1 MELKELLRVAWKR
14 RWLIVLVVA
23 LAVGLATA
31 LAFSRPAQYE
41 ASATLA
47 LTPDVRQGQGFVAS
61 DSISALLST
70 YAETAKAQVNLNRAA
85 QALGRPLPGE
95 VDTSTEPGTGILR
108 VIGRAPS
115 PDDAALTA
123 RAAAQAFAKSI
134 SGNQLVVATLVDPAE
149 PPDSPVQPRPP
160 LIIATALLLGLLSG
174 LLLAFAVERLRSRVE
189 TPEDVAEITEAPI
202 LGRLPR
208 HRSLQRG
215 PARLIWE
222 EERMVGLQEGFRAL
236 RTNLQFL
243 LEDSDRLIQIT
254 SPEPSQGKSTVVANL
269 GVALGQVGIETV
281 IVDADFRR
289 PRQHHIFG
297 LDNSEGLSMTMA
309 MRDDEPLLKST
320 GYPNLW
326 VLTSG
331 PMPPEP
337 TEMLAIR
344 AAAVCEQLRAL
355 NALVLIDSPPILP
368 VNDARLIAPH
378 TDGVLMV
385 LAAKGPKPSAVR
397 AALGRLQLVGT
408 RIVGVVLN
416 ESGDDMDATGGYY
429 YSQEA
434 AEQPR
439 EQPSEPPLE
448 RA

>member
-1 MELKELLRVAWKR
+1 MELKELLAVAWKR

-23 LAVGLATA
+23 VTVGLATA
-31 LAFSRPAQYE
+31 LAFSRPAKYE
-41 ASATLA
+41 ATATLA

-70 YAETAKAQVNLNRAA
+70 YAETAKAQVNLQRAS

-95 VDTSTEPGTGILR
+95 VDTATQPGTGILR
-108 VIGRAPS
+108 ITGRSES
-115 PDDAALTA
+115 PQDAALTA
-123 RAAAQAFAKSI
+123 RAAAQAFANSI

-160 LIIATALLLGLLSG
+160 LIIATALLLGLLAG
-174 LLLAFAVERLRSRVE
+174 VLLAFAVERLRSRVE
-189 TPEDVAEITEAPI
+189 TPDDVAEITDAPI

-208 HRSLQRG
+208 HRTLQRG
-215 PARLIWE
+215 PAQLIWD

-243 LEDSDRLIQIT
+243 LKDSDRLIQIT

-269 GVALGQVGIETV
+269 GVALSQVGIETV

-320 GYPNLW
+320 SFPNLW

-344 AAAVCEQLRAL
+344 AAAVCEQLRSL
-355 NALVLIDSPPILP
+355 NSLVLIDSPPILP

-408 RIVGVVLN
+408 RIIGVVLN

-429 YSQEA
+429 YSHEA
-434 AEQPR
+434 AEAA
-439 EQPSEPPLE
+439 EAGKPPLE

>member
-1 MELKELLRVAWKR
+1 
-14 RWLIVLVVA
+14 VLVVA
-23 LAVGLATA
+23 VAVGLAAA

-41 ASATLA
+41 STATLA

-70 YAETAKAQVNLNRAA
+70 YAETAKATVNLNRAS

-95 VDTSTEPGTGILR
+95 VSTSTEPGTGILR
-108 VIGRAPS
+108 IIGRAENPE
-115 PDDAALTA
+115 DAAITA
-123 RAAAQAFAKSI
+123 RAAAQAFASSI

-149 PPDSPVQPRPP
+149 APDSPVQPRPP
-160 LIIATALLLGLLSG
+160 LIIATALLLGLLLG

-189 TPEDVAEITEAPI
+189 TPEDVAELTDAPI

-208 HRSLQRG
+208 QRTLQRG

-222 EERMVGLQEGFRAL
+222 EERMIGLQEGFRAL

-243 LEDSDRLIQIT
+243 LKDNDRLIQIT
-254 SPEPSQGKSTVVANL
+254 SPEPSQGKSTIVANL
-269 GVALGQVGIETV
+269 GVALSQVGIETV

-289 PRQHHIFG
+289 PRQHQIFG
-297 LDNSEGLSMTMA
+297 LDNAEGLSMTMA
-309 MRDDEPLLKST
+309 LRDEDPLLKST
-320 GYPNLW
+320 AFPNLW

-331 PMPPEP
+331 PMPAEP

-344 AAAVCEQLRAL
+344 AAAVCEHLRSL

-385 LAAKGPKPSAVR
+385 IAAKGPKPSAVR
-397 AALGRLQLVGT
+397 SALARLQLVGT
-408 RIVGVVLN
+408 RIIGVVLN
-416 ESGDDMDATGGYY
+416 ESGEDMDATGGYY
-429 YSQEA
+429 YAHDPGS
-434 AEQPR
+434 
-439 EQPSEPPLE
+439 EQPSKPPLE

>member
-1 MELKELLRVAWKR
+1 MELKELLAIAWKR
-14 RWLIVLVVA
+14 RWLIVLVVG
-23 LAVGLATA
+23 LAVGLSAV
-31 LAFSRPAQYE
+31 LAFSRPASYE
-41 ASATLA
+41 ATATLA

-70 YAETAKAQVNLNRAA
+70 YAETAKAKVNLGRAA
-85 QALGRPLPGE
+85 RVLGRVLPGE
-95 VDTSTEPGTGILR
+95 VDTQTEPGSGILR
-108 VIGRAPS
+108 VIGKASNPE
-115 PDDAALTA
+115 DAALTA
-123 RAAAQAFAKSI
+123 RAAAQAFANSI

-160 LIIATALLLGLLSG
+160 LIIATALLLGLLTG
-174 LLLAFAVERLRSRVE
+174 LLVAFAVERLRGRVE
-189 TPEDVAEITEAPI
+189 TPDDVAEITEAPI

-208 HRSLQRG
+208 HRTLQRA
-215 PARLIWE
+215 PARLIWD

-243 LEDSDRLIQIT
+243 VKDSDRLIQVT
-254 SPEPSQGKSTVVANL
+254 SPEPSQGKSTIVANL
-269 GVALGQVGIETV
+269 GVALSQVGIETV

-289 PRQHHIFG
+289 PRQHQIFG

-320 GYPNLW
+320 SFPNLW

-344 AAAVCEQLRAL
+344 AAAVCEQLRKL

-378 TDGVLMV
+378 TDGVLLV
-385 LAAKGPKPSAVR
+385 IAAKGPKPSAVR

-408 RIVGVVLN
+408 RIIGVVLN

-429 YSQEA
+429 YSREA
-434 AEQPR
+434 AA
-439 EQPSEPPLE
+439 PSESPLE